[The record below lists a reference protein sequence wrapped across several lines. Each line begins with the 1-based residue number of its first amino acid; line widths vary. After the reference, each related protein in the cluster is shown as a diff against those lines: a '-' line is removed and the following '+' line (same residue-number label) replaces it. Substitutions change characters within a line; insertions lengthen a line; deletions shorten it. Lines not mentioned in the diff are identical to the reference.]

1 MDNNQNQAKQDQAV
15 ALAKPDVLMRLA
27 LSDNGFVFDPV
38 TGNSFTVNGTGLS
51 ILKRLQH
58 ETDLDRIVA
67 SLCAEF
73 DVEPLAAERDVIEF
87 ANLLRNAFK

>member
-1 MDNNQNQAKQDQAV
+1 MDKNQAASDQPS

-38 TGNSFTVNGTGLS
+38 TGNSFTVNGTGLA
-51 ILKRLQH
+51 ILRRLQH
-58 ETDLDRIVA
+58 DADLARIVA
-67 SLCAEF
+67 SLCDEF
-73 DVEPLAAERDVIEF
+73 DVAPLAAERDVIEF